1 MYLTRHQVLGVQ
13 LPNGGWEARD
23 LIAPQNG
30 GNPEELQKVRDAHP
44 GEPDVTRKDRV
55 LGAIAVTRGI
65 QFNI

>member
-1 MYLTRHQVLGVQ
+1 MQ

-30 GNPEELQKVRDAHP
+30 GNQEEMQKVRDAHP

-55 LGAIAVTRGI
+55 LGAIAVTRGK
-65 QFNI
+65 F